1 MLVLALTLALTTQ
14 PPPSAAP
21 GGDVLD
27 PALRSTLLA
36 AAPRWT
42 MPQIDAVA
50 RAIQDSGLP
59 AELVLGLM
67 HTESRFRRRAQS
79 GRGARGV
86 MQLMPSTARAFAARA
101 GVVWRGLDTLD
112 DPAASV
118 RIGATY
124 LRHLLDRFGGDQAL
138 ALAAY
143 SHGPTRI
150 RRALRAHGH
159 LSARA
164 HGYGR
169 RVRQHEAHYAAALLA
184 YAPAPREVDTFSRSV
199 AADPRG
205 PREPVRVVATW
216 VPSAHASH
224 PTMLRQRAAV
234 YAATDQAR
242 RRAPRASGQRDHHP
256 ALL

>member
-1 MLVLALTLALTTQ
+1 VLILALTLALTTQ
-14 PPPSAAP
+14 PPPSSSP
-21 GGDVLD
+21 SGNTLD
-27 PALRSTLLA
+27 SALRSTLLA

-59 AELVLGLM
+59 AELVLGLI
-67 HTESRFRRRAQS
+67 HTESRFRRRAES

-101 GVVWRGLDTLD
+101 GVVWRGLETLD

-124 LRHLLDRFGGDQAL
+124 LRHLLDRFGGDTTL

-143 SHGPTRI
+143 SHGPTRV
-150 RRALRAHGH
+150 RRALRAHGQ

-169 RVRQHEAHYAAALLA
+169 RVRQHEAHYAAALVA
-184 YAPAPREVDTFSRSV
+184 YGAVTHDDATFSRSV
-199 AADPRG
+199 ASDPPG
-205 PREPVRVVATW
+205 AREPVRMSTAWSPAPHST
-216 VPSAHASH
+216 H
-224 PTMLRQRAAV
+224 PALHSVDAAV
-234 YAATDQAR
+234 YAATDRASG
-242 RRAPRASGQRDHHP
+242 RAPRTSGQRDHHP

>member
-1 MLVLALTLALTTQ
+1 MLVLALTFALTTQ
-14 PPPSAAP
+14 PAPVPSMTSAA
-21 GGDVLD
+21 LD

-42 MPQIDAVA
+42 MSQIDTVA
-50 RAIQDSGLP
+50 RAIQDSDLP
-59 AELVLGLM
+59 PELLLGLI
-67 HTESRFRRRAQS
+67 HTESRFLHRAES
-79 GRGARGV
+79 VRGARGA

-101 GVVWRGLDTLD
+101 GVAWRGVDTLD

-124 LRHLLDRFGGDQAL
+124 LRHLLDRFGGDTTL

-143 SHGPTRI
+143 SHGPTRV
-150 RRALRAHGH
+150 RRALREHGQ

-169 RVRQHEAHYAAALLA
+169 RVRQHEAQYATALVAYAAATRDDA
-184 YAPAPREVDTFSRSV
+184 TFSRSV
-199 AADPRG
+199 AANPPGARDP
-205 PREPVRVVATW
+205 VALGVAASPIT
-216 VPSAHASH
+216 PSTSPA
-224 PTMLRQRAAV
+224 LRIVHAAV
-234 YAATDQAR
+234 FAATDRASA
-242 RRAPRASGQRDHHP
+242 RAPRASGQRDHHP

>member
-14 PPPSAAP
+14 TPPSAAP

-59 AELVLGLM
+59 AELVLGLI
-67 HTESRFRRRAQS
+67 HTESRFKRRAES

-150 RRALRAHGH
+150 RRALREYGQ
-159 LSARA
+159 LSTRA

-169 RVRQHEAHYAAALLA
+169 RVRQHEAHYAAALVA
-184 YAPAPREVDTFSRSV
+184 YAATPREVDTYARSV
-199 AADPRG
+199 AADPQG
-205 PREPVRVVATW
+205 PSEPVRVATTRGI
-216 VPSAHASH
+216 SSHAAHPAI
-224 PTMLRQRAAV
+224 LRLRAAV
-234 YAATDQAR
+234 YAAIDQATS
-242 RRAPRASGQRDHHP
+242 RAPRTSGQRDHHP